1 MLAHRRGGHD
11 GEGTAARHDYRV
23 RTVRVWMHRAVGG
36 VWASM
41 IKRKRE
47 RLWDLCI
54 SQDLKSIALS
64 L

>member
-11 GEGTAARHDYRV
+11 DEGTAVRHDYRV
-23 RTVRVWMHRAVGG
+23 RTVRVWMRRAVGG
-36 VWASM
+36 VRASV

-47 RLWDLCI
+47 RLWDPRI